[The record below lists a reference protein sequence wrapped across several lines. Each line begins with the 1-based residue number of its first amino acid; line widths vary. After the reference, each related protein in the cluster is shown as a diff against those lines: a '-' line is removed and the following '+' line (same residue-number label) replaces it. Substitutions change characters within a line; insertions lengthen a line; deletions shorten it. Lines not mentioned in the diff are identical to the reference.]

1 MRKIEYQEQIVA
13 SVFTFCLYNF
23 VFVFNSYFIFFIQL
37 QIQGLLFKTGK
48 QGKINGTTI
57 VKRR

>member
-13 SVFTFCLYNF
+13 SVFTFVLPF
-23 VFVFNSYFIFFIQL
+23 LSLFSIAILFFIQL